1 MPHRWATRAKDLPVG
16 EHEEPDATV
25 RTKRLSL
32 LAALVALIAVGAPAS
47 VMAMLYAVQGH
58 PVAWLAYA
66 LFFPA
71 IVGLFK
77 AWTDLWREERGHLRA
92 DETGLWLGE
101 RSVIRR
107 EEVRHAYVLRRCARI
122 CVRFGRRIWPVEV
135 EVADEAGGEALL
147 AAMRLDAG
155 SSVGQYAMT
164 HGTWRTS
171 FLRAAASTLP
181 VLIAPGV
188 ALLVGGA
195 LPLLLPSLLVG
206 SALTCLVAINL
217 KVAVSIGADG
227 IRLRR
232 PLSKARFVPF
242 AAIAGA
248 STDGTDVA
256 IQLHD
261 GEVLRVHSA
270 AGANRKR
277 HGFFK
282 APIALSDRAHEG
294 DKLVERI
301 RAQLAA
307 RRGRTNAEAPSFAR
321 AGRETEAWL
330 REIRAATDANASY
343 RTAAVPP
350 EELWRIVEDA
360 AAAPTARAGAAAAL
374 RDVLDDPGRVRL
386 RAAADACA
394 GPRLRVALETV
405 ASEED
410 ADLHGAFAHLD
421 DHDSPKPRGES
432 QSGKL
437 LQMTPRR

>member
-1 MPHRWATRAKDLPVG
+1 VG
-16 EHEEPDATV
+16 KHEQPGATV

-32 LAALVALIAVGAPAS
+32 LAAIVALVAVGAPAS
-47 VMAMLYAVQGH
+47 VMAMIYAVQGH
-58 PVAWLAYA
+58 PLAGLASA

-92 DETGLWLGE
+92 DEAGLWLGE

-107 EEVRHAYVLRRCARI
+107 EEVRHAYVLRRGARTY
-122 CVRFGRRIWPVEV
+122 VRLGRRIRPVEV
-135 EVADEAGGEALL
+135 EVADEADGEALL

-155 SSVGQYAMT
+155 RSVGEYAMT
-164 HGTWRTS
+164 HGTWRAS
-171 FLRAAASTLP
+171 FVRAAASTLP
-181 VLIAPGV
+181 VLVAPAV

-206 SALTCLVAINL
+206 SVLTCLYAINL
-217 KVAVSIGADG
+217 KVRVSVGADG

-232 PLSKARFVPF
+232 PLAQARFVPF

-277 HGFFK
+277 RGLLN

-301 RAQLAA
+301 LAQLAA
-307 RRGRTNAEAPSFAR
+307 RRGRTNGEPPSFAR

-330 REIRAATDANASY
+330 REITGATDANASY

-386 RAAADACA
+386 LAAADACA
-394 GPRLRVALETV
+394 APRLRVALETV
-405 ASEED
+405 ASSED
-410 ADLHGAFAHLD
+410 EADLHGAFARLD
-421 DHDSPKPRGES
+421 DPDPPKHNRVRPVPGTGSRS
-432 QSGKL
+432 
-437 LQMTPRR
+437 